1 MKESEN
7 TKIIKNIE
15 NSENIESNEIY
26 NKYKYEIEDLQIKNE
41 DINKNKLDII
51 IDENLNNKEKVD
63 EILHKYN
70 DKLEDR
76 TDKNNNE
83 RKRKLND
90 YNNKNEKEGDIIE
103 EEGNNI
109 INNDISEENN
119 NSLEDID
126 LNDEN
131 DYNAYDYSMHSN
143 PIDYKYGCAG
153 LYNLGNTCYMNSSLQ
168 ILKNIYPLT
177 KYILLEN
184 KIKKGIIIKE
194 YTNLLY
200 NLISKKYNSVDA
212 SEFKKAL
219 SEYDEYFSGYQ
230 QKDCIKC
237 ITSIL
242 SALNN
247 DLKRKEIINNYKIL
261 NKNDK
266 EEIVFNELYNKIIKR
281 KNSIIFDIFY
291 GFLKLSSK
299 CTNKKCNYKNITFQ
313 CFNYLDLS
321 LYDITENKKL
331 NNLKECIKYYERE
344 IISEN
349 KCEKCGNL
357 IIMKNTIYKLPKI
370 LIINFN
376 RVYNKYHLNYLVEY
390 PEYFEIDKYFE
401 EKPKLINISKTDN
414 NNYYSLNGIIIHYGT
429 ANSGHKTAFCKNF
442 FNNNWYYFNDD
453 YGALNP
459 DFLKES
465 GAFILVYQL
474 AQDYTSLDTIAS
486 LCDKNAKY
494 TKTQKYYFYN
504 KNSYFY

>member
-1 MKESEN
+1 
-7 TKIIKNIE
+7 
-15 NSENIESNEIY
+15 
-26 NKYKYEIEDLQIKNE
+26 
-41 DINKNKLDII
+41 
-51 IDENLNNKEKVD
+51 
-63 EILHKYN
+63 
-70 DKLEDR
+70 
-76 TDKNNNE
+76 
-83 RKRKLND
+83 
-90 YNNKNEKEGDIIE
+90 
-103 EEGNNI
+103 
-109 INNDISEENN
+109 
-119 NSLEDID
+119 
-126 LNDEN
+126 
-131 DYNAYDYSMHSN
+131 
-143 PIDYKYGCAG
+143 
-153 LYNLGNTCYMNSSLQ
+153 MNSSLQ

-184 KIKKGIIIKE
+184 KVKKGIIIKE

-266 EEIVFNELYNKIIKR
+266 EEIAFNELYNKIIKR

-344 IISEN
+344 ITSEN

-442 FNNNWYYFNDD
+442 FNDNWYYFNDTSKYKINFITKD
-453 YGALNP
+453 IL
-459 DFLKES
+459 DRKDTFL
-465 GAFILVYQL
+465 LVYQHSSIDITDESIKNIKDKL
-474 AQDYTSLDTIAS
+474 KVDISPQNKKNYFITNESFSFTNTPTESNVQKEFIKFKNN
-486 LCDKNAKY
+486 LCSNAV
-494 TKTQKYYFYN
+494 T
-504 KNSYFY
+504 